1 MRKLLLL
8 IPALGLSGFLNAQSI
23 SPEVKATA
31 GDQNTVGTTSISW
44 TIGETLV
51 ETATGSSSTVTQ
63 GFHQPSYVLVA
74 LEQPLNQALEIDV
87 FPNPTQERVYLE
99 FERDQESELSV
110 RLLNLNGQILQEKTS
125 LELTERLEFD
135 MSNLPD
141 GQYFLEVQTPAG
153 QFKAYKV
160 QKIN

>member
-44 TIGETLV
+44 TIGETFV
-51 ETATGSSSTVTQ
+51 ETASGSSSEVTQ

-74 LEQPLNQALEIDV
+74 LDHPLSSTLQIDV
-87 FPNPTQERVYLE
+87 FPNPTQERVFLE
-99 FERDQESELSV
+99 FERDQETELSV
-110 RLLNLNGQILQEKTS
+110 QLINLTGQVLQEKTS
-125 LELTERLEFD
+125 FELTERLEFD
-135 MSNLPD
+135 MAQVPA
-141 GQYFLEVQTPAG
+141 GQYFLRVKTPTG